1 MNKLTLI
8 SLLLIL
14 SGCSTPQVEAIRFK
28 NAGPS
33 GLSIVNIDQTER
45 IEAYRIAEQHCAK
58 YSKVTRLTK
67 KFKQRNE
74 SDLPLTTMV
83 FQCIRPSR

>member
-8 SLLLIL
+8 SFLLVLTA
-14 SGCSTPQVEAIRFK
+14 CSTPQVEAMKFK
-28 NAGPS
+28 NPGPS
-33 GLSIVNIDQTER
+33 GLSILNIDKTEHV
-45 IEAYRIAEQHCAK
+45 EAYRIAEQHCAK
-58 YSKVTRLTK
+58 YSKVTRLSK

-83 FQCIRPSR
+83 FQCLRPSS